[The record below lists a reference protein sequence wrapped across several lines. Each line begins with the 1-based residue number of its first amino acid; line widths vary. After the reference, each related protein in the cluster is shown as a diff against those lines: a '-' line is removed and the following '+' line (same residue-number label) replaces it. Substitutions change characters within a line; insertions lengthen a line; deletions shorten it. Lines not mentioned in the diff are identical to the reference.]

1 MDKNKKKVQF
11 NFREAYERI
20 DAINARI
27 EEMATALE
35 NDKERESLTEA
46 EKKERVQLEREKD
59 ILEMKIKSNTQIIEL
74 NAKSNL
80 AEAERQMRE
89 CVLAGKRF
97 EVKISRDFGG
107 NTSGYADYTK
117 SENPFPLTLEEIVEP
132 LWGKLIL
139 SAIGSP
145 LLTGLKGNHQWP
157 VIETFAATINDEAV
171 ELGDTKIPVGKLTAK
186 PERIGIAVP
195 ITREALTETD
205 NLLQLV
211 ATQYIP
217 TAAAALMNQIMFSTT
232 KVAGATNLVGP
243 FVEMKDGHT
252 VTAAGDTPTLKELVN
267 LKGIVLNENIV
278 ADQLCY
284 VMSETMKAE
293 LEATPKW
300 DGANDAIIDD
310 NGNIKGVPVFTTSYC
325 EAGKVYF
332 GAFKYAPQ
340 GIFGDMSFIVDP
352 YTLARKNAVDFVL
365 NLDYAITT
373 LREEAFAILETGSNT
388 GDTGGGEVSPTST
401 LSAGTKKS
409 K

>member
-1 MDKNKKKVQF
+1 MTKTKF
-11 NFREAYERI
+11 NFREAYERQE
-20 DAINARI
+20 AIKVRLN
-27 EEMATALE
+27 ELATALE
-35 NDKERESLTEA
+35 NDKEREALTEA
-46 EKKERVQLEREKD
+46 EDAERKQLLREFE
-59 ILEMKIKSNTQIIEL
+59 ILDMKVKANTQTIEV
-74 NAKSNL
+74 NKPNDI
-80 AEAERQMRE
+80 AEANRQMRE
-89 CVLAGKRF
+89 CIAAGKRF

-117 SENPFPLTLEEIVEP
+117 SENPFPLTLHDIVEP

-157 VIETFAATINDEAV
+157 VIETFAASINDEAV
-171 ELGDTKIPVGKLTAK
+171 ELGDTKIPIGKLTAK

-205 NLLQLV
+205 DLLQLV

-232 KVAGATNLVGP
+232 KVTGATNLVGP
-243 FVEMKDGHT
+243 FVTMKEGHT
-252 VTAAGDTPTLKELVN
+252 ITAAGDTPTLKELVN

-325 EAGKVYF
+325 ESGKVYF

-352 YTLARKNAVDFVL
+352 YTLARKNAIDFVL
-365 NLDYAITT
+365 NMDYAITT
-373 LREEAFAILETGSNT
+373 LREEAFAILETGAN
-388 GDTGGGEVSPTST
+388 DADPTK
-401 LSAGTKKS
+401 LSATATTSSKKAD